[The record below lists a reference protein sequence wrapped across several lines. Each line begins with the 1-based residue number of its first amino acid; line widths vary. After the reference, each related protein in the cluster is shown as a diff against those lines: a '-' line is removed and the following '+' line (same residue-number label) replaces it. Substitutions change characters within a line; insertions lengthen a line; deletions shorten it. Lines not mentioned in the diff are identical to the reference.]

1 MNRERNREIEQRD
14 ILDKEVYLLATKGE
28 VVKRESKKMTT
39 PTTTIPASKRI
50 SITIK
55 NNITLI
61 LPTVEEV
68 DEIKLE
74 AILKNPAVLGF
85 MEAFAAK
92 QFCDENLRFFIGVE
106 QWLEALHVK
115 SETDQAS
122 EAMAIYNEFIAAN
135 SPTEI
140 CLSSK
145 TRETVEEG
153 LKKIPPVNTVFDAA
167 LEEVYGTL
175 QRDLYLR
182 FKASDDLKIL
192 KQLLA
197 MKRTADDIVS
207 HFHRIGVMPDSL
219 WTNPNF
225 KIADINFKEI
235 PLETVLSDK
244 YMVRVFTTFLTKS
257 HAAENVMLVLSV
269 KGFKKLFKEKD
280 EITREIAWLIYVAFI
295 LQGSEYQVS
304 TDKFERQKIAFQL
317 GKPKIDMFDKVHDAC
332 YILQRAQYTTFKTS
346 DDFKTLEKVLI
357 DAKKLKDNGRE
368 SPSPRSSTCV
378 AF

>member
-1 MNRERNREIEQRD
+1 M
-14 ILDKEVYLLATKGE
+14 
-28 VVKRESKKMTT
+28 
-39 PTTTIPASKRI
+39 
-50 SITIK
+50 
-55 NNITLI
+55 
-61 LPTVEEV
+61 
-68 DEIKLE
+68 
-74 AILKNPAVLGF
+74 
-85 MEAFAAK
+85 
-92 QFCDENLRFFIGVE
+92 
-106 QWLEALHVK
+106 
-115 SETDQAS
+115 
-122 EAMAIYNEFIAAN
+122 
-135 SPTEI
+135 
-140 CLSSK
+140 
-145 TRETVEEG
+145 
-153 LKKIPPVNTVFDAA
+153 NTVFDAA

-295 LQGSEYQVS
+295 LEGSEYQVS